1 MSQPF
6 APKHA
11 AGPRLM
17 RLVAYAI
24 LIAGALS
31 MVAPFALMLATSLMT
46 AEQAMSYPPRFWPD
60 PVAWDNYARAFVSA
74 PLWQYFLNSALVSG
88 ATVLGQVLTGAMA
101 GYAFARLKFKGRD
114 VLFLAVLATM
124 MVPPQV
130 NIAPLFA
137 MMAQLGWIN
146 TYWALIVPGLFGAFG
161 VFLLRQWF
169 LTFPTELEEA
179 AKLDGCTPWGT
190 FWRIALPTAAPA
202 LATLAI
208 FAFISSWNS
217 FFWPLIVTHSDAVR
231 TLPVGLAAY
240 KSSFREITDWGVLM
254 AATTLSVVPAVGV
267 FLLGQRYFIR
277 GMLAGS
283 VKE

>member
-1 MSQPF
+1 MKPALIRS
-6 APKHA
+6 
-11 AGPRLM
+11 L
-17 RLVAYAI
+17 AYTV

-46 AEQAMSYPPRFWPD
+46 AEQALSYPPRFWPD
-60 PVAWDNYARAFVSA
+60 PVAWDNYAKAFVAA
-74 PLWQYFLNSALVSG
+74 PLWRYFLNSAFVST
-88 ATVLGQVLTGAMA
+88 ATVIGQVLTGAMA
-101 GYAFARLKFKGRD
+101 GYAFARLRFKGRD
-114 VLFLAVLATM
+114 LLFMAVLATM
-124 MVPPQV
+124 MVPPHV

-137 MMAQLGWIN
+137 MMAQFGWIN

-202 LATLAI
+202 LATLGI

-217 FFWPLIVTHSDAVR
+217 FFWPLIVTHSDTIR

-240 KSSFREITDWGVLM
+240 KSSFREVTDWGILM
-254 AATTLSVVPAVGV
+254 AATTLSVIPAVAV

-283 VKE
+283 LKE